1 MLRPPL
7 GAHNSPSSPSE
18 FTSSGRIAQGTRR
31 WRWLALALVLSVT
44 CLAPTRAHAQP
55 SPGRAG
61 QEVAKVF
68 HVLEENARAAVV
80 AFTGE
85 TPGFLQ
91 PPASP
96 IVVSAAQRTRRALV
110 AVSGVA
116 AVGFLLALVVLVS
129 AQSPLEGVARA
140 AERDVSR
147 SFWTGLLAQAL
158 AAPILVV
165 LSLALA
171 LTIIFIPAIPFAVL
185 AWALAYAGATTLGL
199 LAVAVVL
206 GRALLGRSTRHNRS
220 ALLSSLMVGLA
231 VLTTLWLI
239 AAIFVSVPT
248 AGILVRILALG
259 ITWVAATVG
268 LGGVVL
274 SRAGTTPAHMDTTT
288 EAAVPSWQTPTP
300 VFGVV
305 AARKPTPVT
314 TTSVE

>member
-55 SPGRAG
+55 SPGRVG

-165 LSLALA
+165 LSLAL
-171 LTIIFIPAIPFAVL
+171 
-185 AWALAYAGATTLGL
+185 ALAYAGATTLGL